1 MFNNFNLE
9 PSPELKALLHMS
21 REFVTNTVHSYEIL
35 PEILLI
41 TMIDFPQCKANR
53 ILSEILPEDKIF
65 ELKNKLLDY
74 IRPSSRTDRLKV
86 SIPPVTLQ
94 LIQEAEVIARFLKKL
109 QVDTTD
115 IFLAIFRTPD
125 LYAFKVLL
133 QLLDLNHLESEGLKH
148 IEFRLINNEKDI
160 LNLFQFDNNR
170 LSSQQGEDEEEGS
183 DEDEEDLAEDI
194 EDLNDLYLQSDDD
207 NKRDDQRARE
217 HRIPRSRYQ
226 QSQQR
231 STSRTASSFLMK
243 YAYDL
248 TLMASRSKL
257 DPIIGREDEIQR
269 LLQILCRR
277 YKNNPVLIGEPG
289 VGKTAIVEGLA
300 QLITRREVPDFL
312 AKKRILVLDL
322 ASIVAG
328 TKYRGQFEEKI
339 KGIIQEVRKDGNI
352 ILFLD
357 EMHTLVGTGSAEGTL
372 DASNIFKPALSRGEI
387 QCIGATTL
395 NEFRKFVEKDG
406 ALERRFQ
413 KILVDPPSI
422 KETIAILKGIK
433 QHYEQF
439 HQVQYSSE
447 SIEAAVN
454 LSVRYIN
461 DRFLPDKAIDLIDEA
476 GSFLRIQNSALTTD
490 INRSEERLVKINHE
504 KTRKK
509 EHFLEHTHIKGDLET
524 KNYDKLDELQEL
536 LDEEKRIKKKLDLQ
550 YKKAEQRSPQTSKI
564 TPESIGKV
572 VSRWTGIPLDK
583 INRSEIERLLK
594 LEEEISR
601 KIKGQ
606 HQAVEIIAN
615 TLRKARSGLKDPKR
629 PLGVFLFLG
638 YSGVG
643 KTALARTLAETL
655 FNTEDALIRTDM
667 SEYMEKFN
675 VSRLIGAPPGYVG
688 YEEGGVLTEKIRR
701 HPFSIVL
708 LDEIEKAHPD
718 VFNILLQIFDN
729 GIITDSLGHKV
740 DFRNTV
746 IIMTSNLGT
755 HRIKQ
760 AGNLGFSSKTSKN
773 QALNY
778 DNLKS
783 EINKDVNKF
792 FKPEFINRIDNT
804 IIFNPLSHKV
814 LSEIFDLFVQ
824 EINERLAS
832 RKIKIEFST
841 PAKNWILRH
850 QFDPQYG
857 ARPIKRFLEQYLEAS
872 VVNAILQKKVKSGN
886 KIIISLHND
895 KLEIKNIEPL
905 NKKVQYT
912 SS

>member
-1 MFNNFNLE
+1 MFNNFNIE

-21 REFVTNTVHSYEIL
+21 REFVTKKVRSYEIA

-41 TMIDFPQCKANR
+41 TMIDFPQCKAHR
-53 ILSEILPEDKIF
+53 IISEILPEEKIL
-65 ELKNKLLDY
+65 ELREKLLDY
-74 IRPSSRTDRLKV
+74 VTPAKSQRDKTRA
-86 SIPPVTLQ
+86 SIPPITIQ
-94 LIQEAEVIARFLKKL
+94 LIQEAEVIARFLKKSR
-109 QVDTTD
+109 VDTTD
-115 IFLAIFRTPD
+115 VFLAIFRTPS

-133 QLLDLNHLESEGLKH
+133 QYLDLSHLETDEGLKH

-170 LSSQQGEDEEEGS
+170 LADDQEEEDDEDEEEA
-183 DEDEEDLAEDI
+183 DEMEE
-194 EDLNDLYLQSDDD
+194 LNDLYLNSEDDKKGKDRQS
-207 NKRDDQRARE
+207 RD
-217 HRIPRSRYQ
+217 HRFSRSRYQ

-231 STSRTASSFLMK
+231 ASRASSNFLMK

-248 TLMASRSKL
+248 TLMAEKGKL
-257 DPIIGREDEIQR
+257 DPIIGRENEIQR

-300 QLITRREVPDFL
+300 QLINRREVPDFL
-312 AKKRILVLDL
+312 VQKRILVLDL

-395 NEFRKFVEKDG
+395 AEYRKFVEKDG

-413 KILVDPPSI
+413 KILVDPPTTSD
-422 KETIAILKGIK
+422 TVDILKGIK
-433 QHYEQF
+433 KHYEQF
-439 HQVQYSSE
+439 HQVQYSQDSL
-447 SIEAAVN
+447 EAAVN
-454 LSVRYIN
+454 LSVRYIT

-476 GSFLRIQNSALTTD
+476 GSFLRIQNSELTSD
-490 INRSEERLVKINHE
+490 INRSEERLLNISHE
-504 KTRKK
+504 KSRKK
-509 EHFLEHTHIKGDLET
+509 ENFLEQTQKEGDVKSPHYER
-524 KNYDKLDELQEL
+524 LDELQSL
-536 LDEEKRIKKKLDLQ
+536 LDEEKKIKKRLVHQ
-550 YKKAEQRSPQTSKI
+550 YKKMNDKTLRPSKI

-572 VSRWTGIPLDK
+572 VSRWTGIPLER
-583 INRSEIERLLK
+583 INRSEIDRLLN
-594 LEEEISR
+594 LENEISR

-606 HQAVEIIAN
+606 DEAVKIIAN

-655 FNTEDALIRTDM
+655 FDTEDALIRTDM

-675 VSRLIGAPPGYVG
+675 VSRLVGAPPGYIG
-688 YEEGGVLTEKIRR
+688 YEEGGILTEKIRR

-755 HRIKQ
+755 HRLKQ
-760 AGNLGFSSKTSKN
+760 SGHLGFSRENREEK
-773 QALNY
+773 ALNHKR
-778 DNLKS
+778 LQA
-783 EINKDVNKF
+783 EIKKDVNKF
-792 FKPEFINRIDNT
+792 FKPEFINRIDNL
-804 IIFNPLSHKV
+804 IIFNPLTHKV
-814 LSEIFDLFVQ
+814 LSQIFDLFVE

-832 RKIKIEFST
+832 RKIKIEFTT
-841 PAKNWILRH
+841 PAKNWIIRH

-872 VVNAILQKKVKSGN
+872 VVNAILKKKVKSGN
-886 KIIISLHND
+886 KIIISLQND
-895 KLEIKNIEPL
+895 KLQIKDVVPL
-905 NKKVQYT
+905 TKKVQYSR